1 MQNPYV
7 ILNSVTLIQSH
18 QNPGGGRDR
27 TFAKAGEA
35 AAACQDY

>member
-7 ILNSVTLIQSH
+7 ILILVIS
-18 QNPGGGRDR
+18 NPGGDRDR